1 MPWSGVGVGLGD
13 KAESL
18 GTRWRCKHVRD
29 RPSPYLPS
37 CHNGCR
43 KQHQGH
49 NPEGDLVK
57 RDQNQTDPEWSQW
70 LFIKVLPIVSHKRS
84 LQSSTLIKRWV
95 VQYWFASKLKSSIFK
110 ETSTQT
116 QFMGDNEI
124 QATLRTK
131 TCLDL
136 LVCGIFCF
144 VCFCFVWFTS

>member
-1 MPWSGVGVGLGD
+1 MGLGD

-29 RPSPYLPS
+29 RPSPYLHS

-57 RDQNQTDPEWSQW
+57 RDQNQTDPEGSQW
-70 LFIKVLPIVSHKRS
+70 LFIKVLPIVSQKGS
-84 LQSSTLIKRWV
+84 LQSSTLIK
-95 VQYWFASKLKSSIFK
+95 QYQFASKLKSSIFK

-124 QATLRTK
+124 QAILRTK

-136 LVCGIFCF
+136 LVCGIFCL
-144 VCFCFVWFTS
+144 VDI